1 MLPSGVAPEGSKT
14 IPSRGLMVA
23 ASEKDE
29 RGDKLRSVVN
39 IYEHGYDEAEY
50 PTIVSMDRADGTPI
64 PWSALSG
71 LVYSKGYLYAVEDS
85 AFTSNRIFKINPTSF
100 PAVLVEELRMKDT
113 FGVLSSLEPFG
124 DFTTEDLAAL
134 INDDM
139 TINIDSEG
147 IAVDEDGY
155 SHNICF

>member
-1 MLPSGVAPEGSKT
+1 
-14 IPSRGLMVA
+14 
-23 ASEKDE
+23 
-29 RGDKLRSVVN
+29 
-39 IYEHGYDEAEY
+39 
-50 PTIVSMDRADGTPI
+50 MDRADETPI
-64 PWSALSG
+64 PWSALSD

-85 AFTSNRIFKINPTSF
+85 AFTSNRIFNINPTLF

-113 FGVLSSLEPFG
+113 FDVLASPEPFG
-124 DFTTEDLAAL
+124 DFTAEDLAAL

-155 SHNICF
+155 SHNIFL